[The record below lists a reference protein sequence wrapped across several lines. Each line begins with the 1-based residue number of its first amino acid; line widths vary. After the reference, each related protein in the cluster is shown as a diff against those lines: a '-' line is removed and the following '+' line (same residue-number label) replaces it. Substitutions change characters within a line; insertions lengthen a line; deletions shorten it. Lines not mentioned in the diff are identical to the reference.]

1 VVDDYGHHPVEIR
14 ATLAAAKAGFDR
26 RVVTVF
32 QPHRYSRTLHLRQE
46 FLTAFNQ
53 ADVLVVMDVY
63 PAGEAPIPGVSAA
76 DLADGIRAHGHRDVV
91 YLGSD
96 RTRVVEHVCEV
107 SRPGDLV
114 LTLGAGDV
122 SQLGPDILRRLDAES
137 PDGGTK
143 C

>member
-26 RVVTVF
+26 RVVIVF
-32 QPHRYSRTLHLRQE
+32 QPHRYTRTLHLRQE

-53 ADVLVVMDVY
+53 ADVLIVMDIY
-63 PAGEAPIPGVSAA
+63 AAGEPPIDGVSARA
-76 DLADGIRAHGHRDVV
+76 LADAIRAHGHRDVT

-96 RTRVVEHVCEV
+96 RGRILDHLLEVV
-107 SRPGDLV
+107 RPGDLV

-122 SQLGPDILRRLDAES
+122 GQIAPDLLDRLGGRPS
-137 PDGGTK
+137 